1 LAIII
6 VFPINIVFPIKKH
19 FIYLVAMKAV
29 CKQIDKPSIPNKRQ
43 NKRQK
48 EKHLLF
54 LACSQFQSFFKAKL
68 LWIYILFIF

>member
-1 LAIII
+1 
-6 VFPINIVFPIKKH
+6 
-19 FIYLVAMKAV
+19 MKAV